1 MQVQFK
7 MKFIQHWVDHLDR
20 HRYRIR
26 RAGKLLGELPVN
38 GDPSSPEF
46 MAAYHA
52 ILKGEKPGA
61 AIAEVK
67 ALGGSG
73 SIGDAFTRYFVSD
86 DFRVTLPSLKTQA
99 LRKSLLRGF
108 TQAPVSTQPITVMES
123 EEFIKQ
129 WMEDNSSTAGAKKTR
144 LLAIRPFLKWAK
156 AEKLITVN
164 PTDTLKVL
172 TVKGGSHKAMDA
184 DEIAQFRA
192 AHALGTLERKA
203 FELLLNIGPR
213 ASDLIRLGRQNIKIR
228 KGENFLVFTPEKT
241 KKHGVHVDTP
251 IPLELQQALD
261 ACPGPAEALMF
272 LTNERGRPLNY
283 GAFND
288 FWRNAVKAAGLDP
301 KIYHAHGMRHTCGHW
316 MAENGCTA
324 HEIMA
329 RLGHLTLKQAELY
342 TKGYD
347 RARAN
352 ARAAAKLANA
362 A

>member
-7 MKFIQHWVDHLDR
+7 LKFIQHWFDHLNR

-26 RAGKLLGELPVN
+26 RNGKILGELPVN

-52 ILKGEKPGA
+52 ILRGDKPAVAVAGVA
-61 AIAEVK
+61 

-73 SIGDAFTRYFVSD
+73 SIGDALARYFRSD
-86 DFRVTLPSLKTQA
+86 DFLVKLPSLKTQS

-108 TQAPVSTQPITVMES
+108 TQAPASTKPVTVMES
-123 EEFIKQ
+123 EDFIKQ
-129 WMEDNSSTAGAKKTR
+129 WIEDNSSTAGAKRTR
-144 LLAIRPFLKWAK
+144 WLAIRPFLAWAK
-156 AEKLITVN
+156 AEKLIAVN
-164 PTDTLKVL
+164 PTDTYKAML
-172 TVKGGSHKAMDA
+172 VKGGSHEAMGA

-192 AHALGTLERKA
+192 AHALGTMERLA
-203 FELLLNIGPR
+203 FELLLHIGPR
-213 ASDLIRLGRQNIKIR
+213 ASDLIKLGRQNVKMR
-228 KGENFLVFTPEKT
+228 KGSSFLVFTPEKT
-241 KKHGVHVDTP
+241 RKHDVHVDTP
-251 IPLELQQALD
+251 IPVEVQQAID
-261 ACPGPAEALMF
+261 ACPGPAEALTF
-272 LTNERGRPLNY
+272 LTSERGRPFAY
-283 GAFND
+283 KAFND
-288 FWRNAVKAAGLDP
+288 FWRNAVTAAGLDP
-301 KIYHAHGMRHTCGHW
+301 NTYHAHGMRHTCGHW

-352 ARAAAKLANA
+352 ARAATKLANA